1 MELSAEFA
9 LLCSGFT
16 YIYLLK
22 NCDFNVRKKVLISN
36 LKYSL
41 LFSIEIIVFIL
52 QLSLNVSFLR
62 NQVNIVQL
70 SDLVLSD
77 ALS

>member
-1 MELSAEFA
+1 MLNLPCYVQD
-9 LLCSGFT
+9 LLIF
-16 YIYLLK
+16 IFLK
-22 NCDFNVRKKVLISN
+22 TVTLRKKVLISN